1 MEKVKN
7 MRNIMEKVIN
17 FFMKFGSTSVNLD
30 NQVRSESNIIRDD
43 KPGSK
48 FYLVETDGVKTE

>member
-1 MEKVKN
+1 
-7 MRNIMEKVIN
+7 MEKVIN

>member
-7 MRNIMEKVIN
+7 MRNIMDKVIN

-30 NQVRSESNIIRDD
+30 NQVRSESNIIKDH
-43 KPGSK
+43 KPGNK
-48 FYLVETDGVKTE
+48 YYLVETDGVKTE